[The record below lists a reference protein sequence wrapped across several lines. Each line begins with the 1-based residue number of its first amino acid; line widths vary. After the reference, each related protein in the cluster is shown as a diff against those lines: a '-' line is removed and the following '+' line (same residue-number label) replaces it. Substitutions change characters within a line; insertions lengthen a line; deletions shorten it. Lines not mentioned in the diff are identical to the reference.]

1 MIIVEFK
8 DRLRQLRKE
17 RKLTQTEVGKAIG
30 VTAGSVSKFET
41 GLKPASRETVERAAN
56 FFEVPI
62 DFILG
67 RSDSRE
73 VDEDFNKKYHG
84 IKSRLEQL
92 PEEHQEIVLQNMLS
106 IMESLEKLNNPTEK

>member
-1 MIIVEFK
+1 MEFK

-73 VDEDFNKKYHG
+73 VNEDFSKKYHG

-106 IMESLEKLNNPTEK
+106 IMESLEKLNNPNEK